1 MAWVIASNRSNSS
14 FALSPRFQIL
24 RWQLLGAY
32 LGIMMVINL
41 ISNILVYQ
49 FFARSLHQQVDQR
62 LQILADSAAHSLEEI
77 QRDNINIKKQ
87 AKRHLDYD
95 HDLDLSWQNLQQS
108 DQSIE
113 WFDAQKQLLGRSG
126 KISIASPLSLGFST
140 LSQSSPIRVLLVP
153 VYNKKHPNKPLIA
166 GYIRVAESTEEV
178 EVILHQLFWGFGI
191 GEVISLIL
199 IGVGG
204 MFLTRQSL
212 KPLEKSYQQL
222 KQFTGDASHELR
234 SPLTAIKLSV
244 EVLQTHP
251 ERIHSQDVEK
261 LNSIISAT
269 NQMGRLVEDL
279 LLLARTDNELDL
291 IHQDQ
296 GIIPLEELLEDV
308 ITLLEPQAEQ
318 KSILITIH
326 CLANGMVQ
334 GDTFQLQRLFTNLL
348 ENAIKYTPAQGQVDI
363 TLQATEKWATITI
376 QDTGIGID
384 PQQLPFIFD
393 RFWQA
398 EQARSPIPSTTSTQ
412 AQGTGLGL
420 AIAQSIVKRHGGEI
434 TVKSMLGE
442 GTCFTVRLPVA
453 STFLKADFTLS
464 LTNGQIPPK
473 NDRQ

>member
-1 MAWVIASNRSNSS
+1 LAQ
-14 FALSPRFQIL
+14 SP
-24 RWQLLGAY
+24 
-32 LGIMMVINL
+32 
-41 ISNILVYQ
+41 
-49 FFARSLHQQVDQR
+49 
-62 LQILADSAAHSLEEI
+62 
-77 QRDNINIKKQ
+77 
-87 AKRHLDYD
+87 
-95 HDLDLSWQNLQQS
+95 
-108 DQSIE
+108 
-113 WFDAQKQLLGRSG
+113 
-126 KISIASPLSLGFST
+126 
-140 LSQSSPIRVLLVP
+140 PIRVLIVP
-153 VYNKKHPNKPLIA
+153 IYNKKHPNKPLIA

-204 MFLTRQSL
+204 TFLTRQSL

-251 ERIHSQDVEK
+251 ERIHPQDVEK

-348 ENAIKYTPAQGQVDI
+348 ENAIKYTPAPGQVDI

-376 QDTGIGID
+376 QDTGIGVD

-398 EQARSPIPSTTSTQ
+398 EQARSPIP
-412 AQGTGLGL
+412 GDC
-420 AIAQSIVKRHGGEI
+420 GGRR
-434 TVKSMLGE
+434 G
-442 GTCFTVRLPVA
+442 
-453 STFLKADFTLS
+453 
-464 LTNGQIPPK
+464 
-473 NDRQ
+473 